1 MVSIE
6 VTVVL
11 LVAVTLVVAVVV
23 VMTVAVAVAVAVVL
37 LSVAVAVLLLAD
49 ETFARTIGRTDLD
62 ARALFTTNDG
72 GAFLFSNWVTAAA
85 VFAEAVFS
93 RSFCF
98 IWTASSPCSN
108 FSTYV
113 ARGDETVVATWT
125 FLGEAM

>member
-23 VMTVAVAVAVAVVL
+23 VMTVAVA
-37 LSVAVAVLLLAD
+37 VAVAVLLLAD

-93 RSFCF
+93 CSFCF
-98 IWTASSPCSN
+98 IGQLQVPVQISQHMS
-108 FSTYV
+108 
-113 ARGDETVVATWT
+113 
-125 FLGEAM
+125 